1 MKAALFLGIWYC
13 FDYPTIVLCNKVNK
27 ITQRFRVP
35 ENGNAEELAG
45 IFERMMQQ
53 LTLLGHTLPT
63 SATSLTPQQLKILF
77 TLDFLGEP
85 TPMSKLSAQLGV
97 TPGTL
102 TKVAGGLVE
111 KEYLDRKRSE
121 DDDRIVKLSLTKE
134 GRGMVEHIKKY
145 RRHFFG
151 EICSGLSASER
162 RRLIESHRHIFETY
176 RRILEQKKASGA

>member
-1 MKAALFLGIWYC
+1 MSKS
-13 FDYPTIVLCNKVNK
+13 K
-27 ITQRFRVP
+27 QRFGVP
-35 ENGNAEELAG
+35 GEGNAEELAG
-45 IFERMMQQ
+45 IFERMMLQ

-97 TPGTL
+97 TAGTL

-111 KEYLDRKRSE
+111 KKYLARKRSA
-121 DDDRIVKLSLTKE
+121 DDDRIVNLSLTKE
-134 GRGMVEHIKKY
+134 GRSMVEHIKKY

-151 EICSGLSASER
+151 EMCSGLSATEC
-162 RRLIESHRHIFETY
+162 RRLIESHRQIFETY
-176 RRILEQKKASGA
+176 RRILQQRKGSAA

>member
-1 MKAALFLGIWYC
+1 MSKSKSRF
-13 FDYPTIVLCNKVNK
+13 
-27 ITQRFRVP
+27 TQS
-35 ENGNAEELAG
+35 EDGNAEELAG

-53 LTLLGHTLPT
+53 LTLLGHSLPT
-63 SATSLTPQQLKILF
+63 SATALTPQQLKILF

-111 KEYLDRKRSE
+111 KKYLDRKRSE
-121 DDDRIVKLSLTKE
+121 HDDRIVKLSLTKM

-145 RRHFFG
+145 RRRFFAA
-151 EICSGLSASER
+151 ICSGLSAAER

-176 RRILEQKKASGA
+176 REILQQKNRSGA